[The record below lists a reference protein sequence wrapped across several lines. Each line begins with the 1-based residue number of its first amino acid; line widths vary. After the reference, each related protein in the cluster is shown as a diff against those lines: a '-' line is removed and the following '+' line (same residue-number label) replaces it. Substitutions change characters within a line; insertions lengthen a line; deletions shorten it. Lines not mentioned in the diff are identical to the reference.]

1 MQTHKR
7 ITAFGEVMMRLSV
20 PNYETLS
27 QSRSLTY
34 SFTGTGVNISAGMA
48 RLGHEASIVTTVP
61 DNSLGD
67 AAMASLRA
75 LNLNTRFVRA
85 EGSILGSYFLETGYG
100 ARPTRVTYGSRK
112 NSSFNSTAKDVYNAA
127 AIAENTDCLHLCGI
141 GLAMNANVRYQ
152 MKSLAEKVRSAGGS
166 VVFDCNY
173 RSTLWDEEERK
184 HAKSY
189 YEEMLH
195 LADIVMMNE
204 RDAISLLGYQ
214 SSYEGRT
221 EQLQELIPMIAS
233 KYAIRIIAGTQRTIG
248 PNDQHM
254 ITGFMYKNDMMKV
267 GRPMNAAVLDRVGA
281 GDAYTAGIMH
291 GDISGYEAQYAVQFA
306 TAASILAHTVPGD
319 TAALSEQDIIKTM
332 QELAPDIER

>member
-1 MQTHKR
+1 MKAHKR
-7 ITAFGEVMMRLSV
+7 ITAFGEVMMRLAV

-34 SFTGTGVNISAGMA
+34 AFTGTGVNIAAAMA

-67 AAMASLRA
+67 AAAASLRA
-75 LNLNTRFVRA
+75 LDLNTRFVRA
-85 EGSILGSYFLETGYG
+85 EGSILGSYYLETGYG
-100 ARPTRVTYGSRK
+100 MRPTRVTYGSRK
-112 NSSFNSTAKDVYNAA
+112 NSSFNSTAKEAYNTML
-127 AIAENTDCLHLCGI
+127 IAENTDYLHLCGI

-152 MKSLAEKVRSAGGS
+152 MKSLAEQVKLAGGS

-173 RSTLWDEEERK
+173 RSTLWEEEERK

-189 YEEMLH
+189 YEEMLC

-214 SSYEGRT
+214 SSFEGRT

-233 KYAIRIIAGTQRTIG
+233 KYAIKMIAGTQREVG
-248 PNDQHM
+248 PDHHHM
-254 ITGFMYKNDMMKV
+254 ITGYMYKDGMMKI
-267 GRPMNAAVLDRVGA
+267 GRPMNAVVLDRVGA
-281 GDAYTAGIMH
+281 GDAYTAGIIH
-291 GDISGYEAQYAVQFA
+291 SNINGYDAEYAVQFA

-319 TAALSEQDIIKTM
+319 TAALSEQDIVRAM
-332 QELAPDIER
+332 HELAPDIER